1 MNIRLVHRLIAASCA
16 VVLCST
22 VGIPAGRA
30 GDPFRSSN
38 PQPISASTA
47 AAFTA
52 AFQQGNYPAA
62 EQALQQALRQDSS
75 DPLVFALAGSL
86 AFAQQN
92 RQAFAD
98 YARQT
103 KSKAQAIA
111 PQQPLRSQLY
121 IAVGELMMAASTLL
135 PQLTGDGG
143 VPLAA
148 VPQALQSLQTVYGS
162 LRAAAQINPNDPELN
177 LVQGFVDLIVATN
190 LPLANPSGAIAKLE
204 KASPRYLADR
214 GIALG
219 LRNLKRYPEAIQYV
233 DRAIAAAPEN
243 PELRY
248 LKAQILVEQSKATG
262 DANLRRA
269 AAAEFQKALAK
280 SSQLPQPLVW
290 QLFFEA
296 CNNQKTFDNRGQDCV
311 SLRDQVTQAPGPWGP
326 ATLPDRKSVV

>member
-16 VVLCST
+16 AVLCST
-22 VGIPAGRA
+22 VGVPAGRA

-38 PQPISASTA
+38 PQPINAATA

-62 EQALQQALRQDSS
+62 EKALQQALQQSPK

-86 AFAQQN
+86 AFSKQD
-92 RQAFAD
+92 RPAFAD

-103 KSKAQAIA
+103 KSAAKAIA
-111 PQQPLRSQLY
+111 AQQPLRSQLY
-121 IAVGELMMAASTLL
+121 LAVGELMTAAASLL
-135 PQLTGDGG
+135 TQLAGDGG

-148 VPQALQSLQTVYGS
+148 VPQALQSLQTIYS
-162 LRAAAQINPNDPELN
+162 SFRAAAKINPNDPELN
-177 LVQGFVDLIVATN
+177 LIQGFVDLIVATN
-190 LPLANPSGAIAKLE
+190 LPLANPAGAIAKLE

-219 LRNLKRYPEAIQYV
+219 LRNLKRYSEAIQYV
-233 DRAIAAAPEN
+233 DRAIAAAPDN

-262 DANLRRA
+262 DANLRRS

-280 SSQLPQPLVW
+280 SAQLPQPLVW

-296 CNNQKTFDNRGQDCV
+296 CNNQKAFDNRGQDCV
-311 SLRDQVTQAPGPWGP
+311 TLRDQVTQAPGPWGP
-326 ATLPDRKSVV
+326 ATLPPL

>member
-1 MNIRLVHRLIAASCA
+1 MTIRLIHRWLAASCA
-16 VVLCST
+16 AILCST
-22 VGIPAGRA
+22 VGMPASRA
-30 GDPFRSSN
+30 ADPFRSSN
-38 PQPISASTA
+38 PQPINAATA

-52 AFQQGNYPAA
+52 AFQQGNYPVA
-62 EQALQQALRQDSS
+62 EQALQQALQQDSS

-86 AFAQQN
+86 AFAQQD
-92 RQAFAD
+92 RAAFAD

-111 PQQPLRSQLY
+111 AQQPLRGQLY
-121 IAVGELMMAASTLL
+121 IAVGELMTAAANLL
-135 PQLTGDGG
+135 PQLEGDGG

-148 VPQALQSLQTVYGS
+148 VPQALQSLQTVYSS

-177 LVQGFVDLIVATN
+177 LVQGFMDLMVATN
-190 LPLANPSGAIAKLE
+190 LPLASPDGAIARLE

-219 LRNLKRYPEAIQYV
+219 LRNLSRYSEALQYV

-248 LKAQILVEQSKATG
+248 LKAQILVEQSNVTG
-262 DANLRRA
+262 DAGLRQA

-296 CNNQKTFDNRGQDCV
+296 CNNQKAFDNRGQNCAA
-311 SLRDQVTQAPGPWGP
+311 LRDQISQAPGPWGP
-326 ATLPDRKSVV
+326 ATLPPL

>member
-1 MNIRLVHRLIAASCA
+1 MNIRLIRRLLAASCA
-16 VVLCST
+16 AILCSA
-22 VGIPAGRA
+22 VGVPAGRA
-30 GDPFRSSN
+30 ADPFRTSN
-38 PQPISASTA
+38 PQPISAATA

-62 EQALQQALRQDSS
+62 EKALQQALQQDSS

-86 AFAQQN
+86 AFAQQD

-103 KSKAQAIA
+103 KSKAEAIA
-111 PQQPLRSQLY
+111 AQQPLRSQLY
-121 IAVGELMMAASTLL
+121 IAVGELMTTAAVLL

-143 VPLAA
+143 VPLAV

-177 LVQGFVDLIVATN
+177 LVQGFVDLMVATN

-219 LRNLKRYPEAIQYV
+219 LRNLNRYAEAIQYV
-233 DRAIAAAPEN
+233 DRAIAAAPDN

-280 SSQLPQPLVW
+280 SAQLPQPLVW

-296 CNNQKTFDNRGQDCV
+296 CNNQKTFDNRGQDCIA
-311 SLRDQVTQAPGPWGP
+311 LRDQVTQVPGPWGP
-326 ATLPDRKSVV
+326 STLPSL